1 MTFLN
6 PFAAGLPPPL
16 GDVELAVGHVQLAA
30 VVVHV
35 KTLAVETDN
44 SWLLKTYVTVAESAA
59 DALAFEFDFAKTPLA
74 LTVEKL

>member
-6 PFAAGLPPPL
+6 LFAAGLPPPL
-16 GDVELAVGHVQLAA
+16 ADVELAVGHVQLAA

-35 KTLAVETDN
+35 KSLAVEIDN
-44 SWLLKTYVTVAESAA
+44 RYLLKTLVIVAASAT

-74 LTVEKL
+74 LTVENL